1 MGVSPMRLRLEPRL
15 HGRGVHATE
24 EMMNKVAV
32 VTGAGS
38 GVGRAIVIALA
49 RDGWNVA
56 LIGRTESTLRETIA
70 QASSNSKLVAYP
82 GDVSDE
88 SFVSRLAGQITGD
101 LGEVDVL
108 VNNAGTN
115 IPRRSLEQLS
125 VHDFKHLIDVN
136 LTGAFLLTHA
146 LLPSMRN
153 RKRGTIVNVIS
164 DAGLFANRGSGA
176 AYIASKFGMTGLTGA
191 INAEERRSGI
201 RACGIY
207 PGEINTPILDKR
219 PAPPTAEARE
229 KMLQPEDVAA
239 CVMLAINLPE
249 RAVVEQL
256 LIRPR

>member
-1 MGVSPMRLRLEPRL
+1 M
-15 HGRGVHATE
+15 T
-24 EMMNKVAV
+24 KVAV
-32 VTGAGS
+32 VTGAGT

-49 RDGWNVA
+49 KQAFSVA
-56 LIGRTESTLRETIA
+56 IVGRTESTLRETIA
-70 QASSNSKLVAYP
+70 QSSSKTKLVAYP
-82 GDVSDE
+82 FDISDE
-88 SFVSRLAGQITGD
+88 AFVSRLADQVTRD
-101 LGEVDVL
+101 LGDVDVL

-125 VHDFKHLIDVN
+125 VEDFKHLIDVN

-146 LLPSMRN
+146 FLPSMRA

-191 INAEERRSGI
+191 INAEERRNGI

-219 PAPPTAEARE
+219 PMPPTAEARE

-256 LIRPR
+256 LVRPT